1 MTDAIKPY
9 IFEINEFPFANA
21 KGYLGQVQ
29 QKAYRELFKMIG
41 LDRLPMLASERRE
54 YEMGHLGGWTP
65 VVVDDVLFKHDYK
78 GV

>member
-1 MTDAIKPY
+1 
-9 IFEINEFPFANA
+9 
-21 KGYLGQVQ
+21 
-29 QKAYRELFKMIG
+29 MIG
-41 LDRLPMLASERRE
+41 LDRPPMVASERRE